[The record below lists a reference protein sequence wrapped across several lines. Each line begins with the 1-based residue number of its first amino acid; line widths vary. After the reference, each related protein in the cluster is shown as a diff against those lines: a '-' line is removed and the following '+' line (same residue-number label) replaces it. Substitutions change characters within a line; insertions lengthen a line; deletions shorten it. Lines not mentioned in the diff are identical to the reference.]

1 MCRVFGAVAREPIS
15 VRHSLL
21 EAENPLI
28 HQSADHDSGWGMAV
42 YKRADGEEPN
52 CVRFPDPAYQD
63 GAFESATEMR
73 GRIFNIHVR
82 RATMG
87 GEKNERA
94 HTNEE
99 SAANAST
106 QKAHEKK
113 KDGSAKRKGQ
123 QMIEMENLRY
133 FM

>member
-1 MCRVFGAVAREPIS
+1 MKIHPEAAVEFINGKWCGR
-15 VRHSLL
+15 RHLL
-21 EAENPLI
+21 
-28 HQSADHDSGWGMAV
+28 
-42 YKRADGEEPN
+42 
-52 CVRFPDPAYQD
+52 
-63 GAFESATEMR
+63 
-73 GRIFNIHVR
+73 R